1 MANHVEITRCRNC
14 RAYRSAAGLWFMP
27 EGGPEGVGEEC
38 RRYEIK
44 CDDCK
49 ATIGTTDL
57 LAESAAGGRCNECRT
72 PA

>member
-1 MANHVEITRCRNC
+1 MATHVEQTTCRNC
-14 RAYRSAAGLWFMP
+14 RAYRSDAGTWFMP
-27 EGGPEGVGEEC
+27 GGGPESGGLGC

-57 LAESAAGGRCNECRT
+57 LSESAAGGRCKEHET
-72 PA
+72 WP